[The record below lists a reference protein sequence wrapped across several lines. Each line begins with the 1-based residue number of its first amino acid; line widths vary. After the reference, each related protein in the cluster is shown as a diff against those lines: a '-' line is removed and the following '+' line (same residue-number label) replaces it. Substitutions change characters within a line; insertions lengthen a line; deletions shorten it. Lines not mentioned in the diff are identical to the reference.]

1 MKTQSELEKDIT
13 KDVHISLLQD
23 TLKDLRQENGFIK
36 KTVVMLVIMLFLA
49 IAGIVFQGLYHQ
61 HKMFKFLGEVDFN
74 SEITMDNDA
83 SNQNNMYVERR

>member
-23 TLKDLRQENGFIK
+23 TLKDLRKENGFIK

-61 HKMFKFLGEVDFN
+61 HKMFKFLTETEF
-74 SEITMDNDA
+74 STEIHMDSDLN
-83 SNQNNMYVERR
+83 NYNNMNVERK